1 MSLDLPSPPGAGRVG
16 GRSPRVTLSHQG
28 CPGDCAAGL
37 VQLGSLIS
45 ARLDRSFGR
54 RGVTSAAFN
63 TLRVLADSGGAA
75 CPHEISD
82 RLSVSRAT
90 VTGLLD
96 SLEQRRLVRRLPHPE
111 DRRMLRVE
119 MTPQARRLLARLRPE
134 HDRALRRIFA
144 GLPGRDQ
151 QRLNALLARLR
162 TQLD

>member
-1 MSLDLPSPPGAGRVG
+1 MSPPRHT
-16 GRSPRVTLSHQG
+16 TLSHQP
-28 CPGDCAAGL
+28 CPGDCATGL
-37 VQLGSLIS
+37 VKLGTLIS
-45 ARLDRSFGR
+45 ARLDRSVGP
-54 RGVTSAAFN
+54 RGLTSAAFN
-63 TLRVLADSGGAA
+63 TLRVLRDSGGAA

-96 SLEQRRLVRRLPHPE
+96 SLEQRRLIRRVPHPQ
-111 DRRMLRVE
+111 DRRMLRIE
-119 MTPQARRLLARLRPE
+119 MTPLARRLLNRLAPE

-151 QRLNALLARLR
+151 QRLHALLTRLR